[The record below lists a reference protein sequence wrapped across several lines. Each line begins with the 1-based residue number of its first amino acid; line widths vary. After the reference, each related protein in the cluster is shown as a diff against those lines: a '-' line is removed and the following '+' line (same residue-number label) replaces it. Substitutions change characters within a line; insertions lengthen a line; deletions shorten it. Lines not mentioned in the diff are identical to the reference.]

1 MRRRAQNGRFDAG
14 SGARGP
20 GWVRPMASAPEVSQD
35 SAVWSRVSPPS
46 SSSAWHFLG
55 VGRPP
60 TAPSGMRDVRFS
72 YEHGTH
78 VGVARRV

>member
-35 SAVWSRVSPPS
+35 SAVCS
-46 SSSAWHFLG
+46 SSSSDGSVLCVALFG
-55 VGRPP
+55 GRS
-60 TAPSGMRDVRFS
+60 AADG
-72 YEHGTH
+72 
-78 VGVARRV
+78 A